1 TKYTPIAV
9 QRSPEMIGV
18 QIGMNSRF
26 ADLLLAFSRFHARF
40 YLKNGIVNTVQALF
54 LCHVPIMR
62 SN

>member
-1 TKYTPIAV
+1 
-9 QRSPEMIGV
+9 MIGI
-18 QIGMNSRF
+18 QIGMDSRF

-40 YLKNGIVNTVQALF
+40 YLKNGIVNAVQALF